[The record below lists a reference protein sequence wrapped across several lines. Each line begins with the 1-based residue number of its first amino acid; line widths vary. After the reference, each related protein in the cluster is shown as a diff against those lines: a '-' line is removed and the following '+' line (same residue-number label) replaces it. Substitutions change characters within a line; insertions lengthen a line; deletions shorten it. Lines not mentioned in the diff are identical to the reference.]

1 MLLSPKLYKL
11 KVHFTYF
18 YFGQVE
24 IFLQVSDDLFD
35 ITLRRQ
41 VAEKGNFDPCWNWFV
56 VAVDWTINFLP
67 QYNINLLKIGKLPKL
82 NLKLWINHKYYFS
95 EIFKSCFEDD
105 RFFFYILKLMY
116 HVIHKVKTSLSLNVH
131 ILVIF

>member
-1 MLLSPKLYKL
+1 MRVLVRFRAFISKLYKL

-41 VAEKGNFDPCWNWFV
+41 VAEKGNFDPC
-56 VAVDWTINFLP
+56 
-67 QYNINLLKIGKLPKL
+67 
-82 NLKLWINHKYYFS
+82 
-95 EIFKSCFEDD
+95 
-105 RFFFYILKLMY
+105 
-116 HVIHKVKTSLSLNVH
+116 
-131 ILVIF
+131 